1 MNVFA
6 NGGDIYCASAS
17 SMFYVPVEKDG
28 VNKELRAKGK
38 VAELAC
44 GLIIKWHKSNPK
56 ICNFWRIM
64 ESCAKYAVRNKTFKN
79 CRKGVLFI
87 VSMTICLCI
96 YRTAEKFRILSR
108 KLSKTAT
115 VMNYLLTK
123 AQRKV
128 ITVGVYS
135 EHGAVK

>member
-1 MNVFA
+1 MCYRSSRFIVADFSAIEARVLAWFADEQCRMNVFA

-17 SMFYVPVEKDG
+17 SMFHVPVEKDC

-87 VSMTICLCI
+87 V
-96 YRTAEKFRILSR
+96 
-108 KLSKTAT
+108 
-115 VMNYLLTK
+115 
-123 AQRKV
+123 
-128 ITVGVYS
+128 
-135 EHGAVK
+135 